1 MEAMIDSKVDSRLM
15 RAMREGAAALPAD
28 LGRLHEY
35 LMLIGGLL
43 GEKAVEHEET
53 WALALA
59 AGAEIETLQNL
70 EHAVT
75 DKAIV
80 VPARE
85 LSEVLTKFASW
96 NALVA
101 AGAAPVCSWCLRSS
115 NSTDQ
120 RTKSDCARCR
130 RWKVHSRSTPGDAGW
145 LPRASGR
152 CRGTATVCLL
162 R

>member
-1 MEAMIDSKVDSRLM
+1 MELMYDSNIDNRLM
-15 RAMREGAAALPAD
+15 RALREGAAALPAD

-43 GEKAVEHEET
+43 GEKAVELEET

-75 DKAIV
+75 EKAVV
-80 VPARE
+80 VPARD
-85 LSEVLTKFASW
+85 LGEVLIKFAIW

-101 AGAAPVCSWCLRSS
+101 AGTADEDGSDRDRLIRSIR
-115 NSTDQ
+115 NDVERIARGGAGGDQ
-120 RTKSDCARCR
+120 AQ
-130 RWKVHSRSTPGDAGW
+130 PGA
-145 LPRASGR
+145 
-152 CRGTATVCLL
+152 
-162 R
+162 

>member
-1 MEAMIDSKVDSRLM
+1 MEAMIDSKVDNRLM

-80 VPARE
+80 VPARD
-85 LSEVLTKFASW
+85 LSEVLTKFAIW

-101 AGAAPVCSWCLRSS
+101 AGAADEDRGDRDRLIRSIR
-115 NSTDQ
+115 NDVE
-120 RTKSDCARCR
+120 RIAR
-130 RWKVHSRSTPGDAGW
+130 GGGGGY
-145 LPRASGR
+145 RAEQEI
-152 CRGTATVCLL
+152 
-162 R
+162 

>member
-80 VPARE
+80 VPARD
-85 LSEVLTKFASW
+85 LSEVLTKFAIW

-101 AGAAPVCSWCLRSS
+101 AGAADEDRGDRDRLIRSIR
-115 NSTDQ
+115 NDVE
-120 RTKSDCARCR
+120 RIARGG
-130 RWKVHSRSTPGDAGW
+130 VGGY
-145 LPRASGR
+145 RAEQEI
-152 CRGTATVCLL
+152 
-162 R
+162 